1 MRRVFLFGA
10 ALIVLGASGA
20 RTSTPQ
26 IDSTQK
32 AVELPDTI
40 IVTANR
46 FGLASTK
53 CIWPTALVARSTLN
67 ASATLSDALS
77 SGAGVDLRDYTGAG
91 SVATL
96 SNWGTFNR
104 HMLLLYDGRVV
115 RDYSLGGFNLSEYS
129 PAEFDR
135 VELLKGPQ
143 SAFYG
148 SDAIGG
154 VVNLVPKNML
164 ADRAEITSQVGSF
177 GFERHRVA
185 ASHKIGGLGIGG
197 WGELMNSDNNRT
209 NAGAKAESYGFRTD
223 YLSASGK
230 LKLHAT
236 ARAFH
241 DSLGSPG
248 PVPAFGDTV
257 SLGNFESTSLFD
269 HQKDKNVSLD
279 AQLRWTPTASTDIR
293 IDGFF
298 DRKKLTFVTRFEENW
313 NDPVDT
319 AQTDTD
325 YRKRSSGVT
334 ARIQHE
340 HKSASLAGG
349 IDWLYGSLDYRNQQQ
364 SPFAPLPDHWTG
376 SQHQFDL
383 WSSLASDVNSGLRP
397 DLSGRLSF
405 VRGREVQP
413 SYNAGLVA
421 TLSPQVRLRVGYGF
435 AYRLP
440 SIADQFA
447 QDAYT
452 KGNPEL
458 NAERSRTL
466 AATVSA
472 ATPDNKWSARIT
484 GFGQQ
489 VSELIQYQ
497 YDPSLFQYVPKN
509 VNKFRS
515 AGMDINVRSTI
526 LSRATVE
533 LSAVYQHARQTLD
546 STLQYVDAYYVPDL
560 IWSLSV
566 DYSPVSRL
574 SVGSEMK
581 YTSDRWILMY
591 GGDEKT
597 IKQVYELGAH
607 IRYAI
612 ARTVQLSVSAEDLT
626 DRHRPGTFG
635 YTITDRDY
643 PSPGRRIFVR
653 LTAYAGK

>member
-1 MRRVFLFGA
+1 MRRVFIFGA
-10 ALIVLGASGA
+10 ALIVLGAPGA

-26 IDSTQK
+26 IDSTEK
-32 AVELPDTI
+32 VVELPDTI

-46 FGLASTK
+46 FGLAPAK
-53 CIWPTALVARSTLN
+53 CLWPTDMVTSSSLKR
-67 ASATLSDALS
+67 SATLSDALS
-77 SGAGVDLRDYTGAG
+77 VGTGVDLRDYTGAG

-115 RDYSLGGFNLSEYS
+115 KDYSLGGFNVSEYS

-154 VVNLVPKNML
+154 VVNLVPKSML
-164 ADRAEITSQVGSF
+164 VDRAEITSQIGSF
-177 GFERHRVA
+177 GYERHRVA
-185 ASHKIGGLGIGG
+185 ASHKIGVLGFGG
-197 WGELMNSDNNRT
+197 WGEFMNSDNNRT
-209 NAGAKAESYGFRTD
+209 NAGAKAESYGIRTD

-230 LKLHAT
+230 LKLHTT

-241 DSLGSPG
+241 DRLGSPG
-248 PVPAFGDTV
+248 PVPAFGD
-257 SLGNFESTSLFD
+257 SPPLGNYESTSLFD
-269 HQKDKNVSLD
+269 HQKDKNFSLD
-279 AQLRWTPTASTDIR
+279 AHLGWTPAESTDIR

-325 YRKRSSGVT
+325 YRKRSSGIT

-340 HKSASLAGG
+340 HKSTSLAGG

-364 SPFAPLPDHWTG
+364 SPFAPFPEHWTG
-376 SQHQFDL
+376 SQHQFDI
-383 WSSLASDVNSGLRP
+383 WSSLASNFRSGVRP
-397 DLSGRLSF
+397 ELSGRLSF

-413 SYNAGLVA
+413 SYNVGVVA
-421 TLSPQVRLRVGYGF
+421 TLSRQVRLKVGYGF

-466 AATVSA
+466 AATVSV
-472 ATPDNKWSARIT
+472 ATPDTKWSARLT

-489 VSELIQYQ
+489 VSDLIQYQ
-497 YDPSLFQYVPKN
+497 YDPSLFQSVPKN

-515 AGMDINVRSTI
+515 TGADISVQSTVLPRMSI
-526 LSRATVE
+526 E
-533 LSAVYQHARQTLD
+533 LSAVLQQARQTLD
-546 STLQYVDAYYVPDL
+546 STYQYVDAYYVPDL
-560 IWSLSV
+560 IWSLSA

-574 SVGSEMK
+574 SVGSDLK
-581 YTSDRWILMY
+581 YVSDRWILMY
-591 GGDEKT
+591 GGEGKT
-597 IKQVYELGAH
+597 IERVYELGAH
-607 IRYAI
+607 INYAF
-612 ARTVQLSVSAEDLT
+612 ARAVQLSVLAEDLT
-626 DRHRPGTFG
+626 DRQRPGTFG
-635 YTITDRDY
+635 YTMSDRDY
-643 PSPGRRIFVR
+643 PSPGRRFFVR
-653 LTAYAGK
+653 LTAFTGK

>member
-1 MRRVFLFGA
+1 MRHVFLFGA

-26 IDSTQK
+26 VDSTEK
-32 AVELPDTI
+32 VVELPDTI

-46 FGLASTK
+46 FGLAPAK
-53 CIWPTALVARSTLN
+53 CLWPTDMVTSSSLKRST
-67 ASATLSDALS
+67 TLSDALS
-77 SGAGVDLRDYTGAG
+77 VGTGVDLRDYTGAG

-115 RDYSLGGFNLSEYS
+115 KDYSLGGFNVSEYS

-154 VVNLVPKNML
+154 VVNLVPKSML
-164 ADRAEITSQVGSF
+164 VDRAEVTSQVGSF
-177 GFERHRVA
+177 GYERHRVA
-185 ASHKIGGLGIGG
+185 ASHKVGALGFGG
-197 WGELMNSDNNRT
+197 WGELMSSDNNRT
-209 NAGAKAESYGFRTD
+209 NAGAKAESYGLRTD
-223 YLSASGK
+223 YLSASGN

-236 ARAFH
+236 ARAFR

-248 PVPAFGDTV
+248 PVPAKGDTV
-257 SLGNFESTSLFD
+257 PLGNFESTSLFD
-269 HQKDKNVSLD
+269 HQKDRNFSLD
-279 AQLRWTPTASTDIR
+279 AHLGWTPSASTDVR
-293 IDGFF
+293 LDGFF

-313 NDPVDT
+313 NVPVDT

-325 YRKRSSGVT
+325 YRKRSSGIT

-340 HKSASLAGG
+340 HNSTSLAGG

-376 SQHQFDL
+376 SQHQFDI
-383 WSSLASDVNSGLRP
+383 WSSLASDFRSGVRP

-405 VRGREVQP
+405 VRGKDVQP

-421 TLSPQVRLRVGYGF
+421 TLSRQIRLKIGYGF

-458 NAERSRTL
+458 SAERSRTL
-466 AATVSA
+466 AATLSV
-472 ATPDNKWSARIT
+472 ATADTKWSARMT

-489 VSELIQYQ
+489 VSDLIQYQ
-497 YDPSLFQYVPKN
+497 YDPSLFQYVPRN

-515 AGMDINVRSTI
+515 SGVDISVQSTV
-526 LSRATVE
+526 LNRTSVE
-533 LSAVYQHARQTLD
+533 LSAVFQHARQTLD
-546 STLQYVDAYYVPDL
+546 STYKYVDAYYVPDL

-566 DYSPVSRL
+566 DYSPVSKL
-574 SVGSEMK
+574 SVGSDLR
-581 YTSDRWILMY
+581 YVSDRWILMY
-591 GGDEKT
+591 GGEGKT
-597 IKQVYELGAH
+597 IEQVYELGAH
-607 IRYAI
+607 ISYSF
-612 ARTVQLSVSAEDLT
+612 ARAVQVSVSADDLT
-626 DRHRPGTFG
+626 NRQRPGTFG
-635 YTITDRDY
+635 YTRSDRDY
-643 PSPGRRIFVR
+643 PSPGRRFFVR
-653 LTAYAGK
+653 LTAFMGK